1 MPLAMPV
8 PAALVALA
16 LALASGQ
23 GSAPAGGRM
32 LEAGPGRA
40 YAGAVQALAAARP
53 GDTVRLMPGRH
64 PGPLVVRI
72 PRVTMTGPRAAVVD
86 GGRRG
91 TVITVVADSVTLDG
105 FTVSASGRS
114 MDRDDAAVKLEH
126 CVGCTLRG
134 LAVRDPLH
142 GIYLLESDGVTI
154 EGNDIVGAA
163 DLTESARGNG
173 IHLFNSTGNR
183 LLRNRVRATR
193 DGIYF
198 SFASG
203 NLVADNEVSR
213 ARYGLHYMY
222 SDDNRFEGNVFA
234 ENAAGAAIMFSKRIV
249 LRRNLFARH
258 IGYRAYGL
266 LLHTGEDILAEGNR
280 FEANL
285 TALFLDGSLRNTFRD
300 NLIAGNGT
308 GIDLLASAEQNTFTE
323 NVFRHNRT
331 PVRKVLGTGE
341 NAWSLDGRGNDWGD
355 PAVFDLDRDG
365 IGDRPYRAGDPFLA
379 LAASRPALEVY
390 GGTLAAHALSW
401 AEEAFPVF
409 GVPRV
414 VDSAPLASRRPAPSA
429 IGGTL
434 SAAEGLGRAMVPPA
448 LAAMLALAILG
459 QRYRRRR
466 AGKEAPQ

>member
-1 MPLAMPV
+1 MLFAMSV
-8 PAALVALA
+8 SATLIALA
-16 LALASGQ
+16 TLQGTGTLAA
-23 GSAPAGGRM
+23 GSRT
-32 LEAGPGRA
+32 LEAGPGRT
-40 YAGAVQALAAARP
+40 YADAAQALAAAQP
-53 GDTVRLMPGRH
+53 GDTVHLMPGVH
-64 PGPLVVRI
+64 PGPLVVRMA
-72 PRVTMTGPRAAVVD
+72 RVTVTGSRAAIVH

-91 TVITVVADSVTLDG
+91 TVITVPVDSVTLEG

-126 CVGCTLRG
+126 CVGCVVRG

-154 EGNDIVGAA
+154 EDNDILGAE
-163 DLTESARGNG
+163 DVTESARGNG
-173 IHLFNSTGNR
+173 IHLFNSSGNR

-203 NLVADNEVSR
+203 NLVAGNEVSR

-222 SDDNRFEGNVFA
+222 SDDNRFERNTFA
-234 ENAAGAAIMFSKRIV
+234 ENAAGAAVMFSKRIV
-249 LRRNLFARH
+249 LRGNVFSRH
-258 IGYRAYGL
+258 VGYRAYGL

-300 NLIAGNGT
+300 NLIAGNGI
-308 GIDLLASAEQNTFTE
+308 GIDLLASTEQNTFTE
-323 NVFRHNRT
+323 NTFRDNRT
-331 PVRKVLGTGE
+331 PVRKVLGAGE
-341 NAWSLDGRGNDWGD
+341 NAWSFEGRGNDWGD

-414 VDSAPLASRRPAPSA
+414 VDSAPLAPRRPAPSV
-429 IGGTL
+429 I
-434 SAAEGLGRAMVPPA
+434 SAARSAGELDRALLPPA
-448 LAAMLALAILG
+448 LAAMLALVVLG
-459 QRYRRRR
+459 QRHRRRR
-466 AGKEAPQ
+466 VEKGAAR